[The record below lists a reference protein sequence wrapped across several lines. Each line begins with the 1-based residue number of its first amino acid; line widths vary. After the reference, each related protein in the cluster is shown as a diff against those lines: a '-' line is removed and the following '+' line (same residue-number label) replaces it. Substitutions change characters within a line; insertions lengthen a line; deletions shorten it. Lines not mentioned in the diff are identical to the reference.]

1 VLNYRQFYIILV
13 ISIFYGGTISDKMD
27 NFDIQI
33 LSRLL
38 NNCRESDRQIGIEL
52 GMSGGAVN
60 SRIRKMQKLE
70 IIEKFVVKVEPPVLG
85 YGVLY
90 FVISGENMKEVL
102 EQVSLV
108 GEPHFVAPCVGGI
121 TVCSIIV
128 KENLEQKIEL
138 AKKLMKDFK
147 VLSIFEAENPGFK
160 TNLTKTDL
168 QILDELIKDPRQ
180 KIETLAKNTKMSTKT
195 ITRCIDKLQKN
206 EGIQFTTVYDPK
218 KIKKFIPYAII
229 TWIEGDLKETLEK
242 MNKEFSNTYLQIP
255 FIAKNQIVLFL
266 YSNNIYKIDE
276 LTQKVRNL
284 KNIKSA
290 DLFIPKKISFYDNW
304 IKKTI
309 MDFKKSSKLHLTYQT
324 N

>member
-1 VLNYRQFYIILV
+1 MLNYRQFYIILV

-195 ITRCIDKLQKN
+195 ITRCIEKLQKN
-206 EGIQFTTVYDPK
+206 EGIQFTTLYDPK
-218 KIKKFIPYAII
+218 KIKKYIPYAII

-255 FIAKNQIVLFL
+255 FIAKNQIVLFM
-266 YSNNIYKIDE
+266 YSNNIYKMDE

-284 KNIKSA
+284 NNVKSA

-309 MDFKKSSKLHLTYQT
+309 IDFKKSSKLHLTYQT

>member
-1 VLNYRQFYIILV
+1 MLNYRQFYIILV

-309 MDFKKSSKLHLTYQT
+309 IDFKKSSKLHLTYQI

>member
-1 VLNYRQFYIILV
+1 MLNYRQFYIILV
-13 ISIFYGGTISDKMD
+13 ISIFYGVTISDKMD

-168 QILDELIKDPRQ
+168 QILDELIKDPRE
-180 KIETLAKNTKMSTKT
+180 KIETLAKNTRMSTKT

-229 TWIEGDLKETLEK
+229 TWIEGDLKETLER
-242 MNKEFSNTYLQIP
+242 MNKEFSNAYLQIP

-309 MDFKKSSKLHLTYQT
+309 IDFKKSSKLHLTYQT